1 MMQKG
6 LRLPN
11 SMQPI
16 YYSTL
21 MRPEWRTKK
30 ALRFPSF
37 SITKSRFGY
46 MINYNLLMNRPP
58 IMQR

>member
-21 MRPEWRTKK
+21 MQPEWRTKK